1 MPPPPIPFSGKG
13 INERGATYRSLK
25 TGEYSLSRAV
35 KDKWRRKE
43 SYDIILPRYFGE
55 TKVGETP
62 AEVPDA
68 VKGRVFETTL
78 AAITGDFSQE
88 YLKMYFQVVGVED
101 HKAQTVF
108 KGHEYLR
115 DYLRSLVR
123 RRSTKVDGFYRVTT
137 QDGYRVKIV
146 VTAMTQS
153 RIKTSQE
160 FAIREIMRAVVEEK
174 AKTLTFDQ
182 IAHEMVLGKLASD
195 VYNQARKVTTLRH
208 VGVRKSELIA
218 TPLPA

>member
-1 MPPPPIPFSGKG
+1 MSK
-13 INERGATYRSLK
+13 
-25 TGEYSLSRAV
+25 AV

-43 SYDIILPRYFGE
+43 WYDIILPRYFGE

-62 AEVPDA
+62 AEEGA
-68 VKGRVFETTL
+68 LLNGRVFETTL
-78 AAITGDFSQE
+78 AQITGDFSQE
-88 YLKMYFQVVGVED
+88 YIKMYFQVTSVED
-101 HKAQTVF
+101 HKAATVF

-123 RRSTKVDGFYRVTT
+123 RRSTKIDGIYRVVTT
-137 QDGYRVKIV
+137 DGYKVKII
-146 VTAMTQS
+146 VTAMTQV

-160 FAIREIMRAVVEEK
+160 YKIRAIMKAIVDEK

-195 VYNQARKVTTLRH
+195 IYSQAKNVTALRH
-208 VGVRKSELIA
+208 VGVRKSELITTPIA
-218 TPLPA
+218 TTVEAPIAPA

>member
-1 MPPPPIPFSGKG
+1 MSK
-13 INERGATYRSLK
+13 
-25 TGEYSLSRAV
+25 AV

-88 YLKMYFQVVGVED
+88 YMKMYFQVVGVED
-101 HKAQTVF
+101 HRALTVF

-160 FAIREIMRAVVEEK
+160 LSIREIMRAVVDEK

-195 VYNQARKVTTLRH
+195 IYNQARKVTALRH